1 MSSAIKI
8 VQMNPTAGRIS
19 ENLDK
24 IILEISKADPETL
37 VVFPEYAVTGWPL
50 GDLAHSEEFIEE
62 SLQAIRTLER
72 FMRANT
78 DLNKTVIAG
87 FLDHDEASSVSRIA
101 VIGTAASDSTDPFP
115 VVKIAGQSV
124 GVMLESDLPNYY
136 SRFRNNDS
144 KVAIPSLRGV
154 IVLGATIYS
163 GPNSFTYAESLKR
176 ALVSS
181 NSDYAVLVNLAGA
194 QDGIIFTGD
203 SQVIRKSGPV
213 ARLKKFE
220 EDSRIISDSLLMYG
234 DAAFVESEDENEA
247 VLYKAAVVGLRD
259 YLNKNNMKTVLVGVS
274 GGIDSSL
281 TATIAADAIG
291 GENVYGVSMP
301 SKYSSDGSK
310 TDAEELMKN
319 LGGHFRTVSIA
330 DSFDTFQNMLNLT
343 GLAEENLQARLRG
356 VILMGISNQ
365 ENHLVLAPGNKS
377 EAAMGYATMY
387 GDTVGGYA
395 VIGDLYKREVYALA
409 EWRNSQENS
418 PIPES
423 SITKAPSAELRPG
436 QKDSDSLPDYAL
448 LDSFLFD
455 HLENKM
461 ERKTLEFKYGSETTT
476 ELLAKL
482 DRSEWKRRQEPMGS
496 KLSPMAF
503 GRDRDMPI
511 TR

>member
-1 MSSAIKI
+1 MSGAIRI

-24 IILEISKADPETL
+24 IILEISEADPETL
-37 VVFPEYAVTGWPL
+37 VIFPEYAVTGWPL
-50 GDLAHSEEFIEE
+50 GDLVDSEEFMEE
-62 SLQAIRTLER
+62 NLQAVRKLQK
-72 FMRANT
+72 FMNANAEQ
-78 DLNKTVIAG
+78 NKTVVVG
-87 FLDHDEASSVSRIA
+87 FLNYDKGETVSSIA
-101 VIGTAASDSTDPFP
+101 LIGPAAKVTNNRPFP
-115 VVKIAGQSV
+115 VVSIGTANVGVVFEKELAQFKEAGHFSSREIAGII
-124 GVMLESDLPNYY
+124 
-136 SRFRNNDS
+136 
-144 KVAIPSLRGV
+144 AI
-154 IVLGATIYS
+154 GATVFE
-163 GPNSFTYAESLKR
+163 GVDSFNAEENIKNI
-176 ALVSS
+176 LVSS
-181 NSDYAVLVNLAGA
+181 NLEYAILVNLAGA
-194 QDGIIFTGD
+194 QDGIIFTGE
-203 SQVIRKSGPV
+203 SQVIRKSGV
-213 ARLKKFE
+213 VFQLKKFE
-220 EDSRIISDSLLMYG
+220 EESRNMTHSILQYG
-234 DAAFVESEDENEA
+234 NNSYVVIPEEDEA
-247 VLYKAAVVGLRD
+247 VLYNAAVVGLRD

-310 TDAEELMKN
+310 TDAEELIKN

-330 DSFDTFQNMLNLT
+330 DSFDTFQNMLSLT

-409 EWRNSQENS
+409 EWRNAQSDS
-418 PIPES
+418 PIPEN

-436 QKDSDSLPDYAL
+436 QLDSDSLPDYDL
-448 LDSFLFD
+448 LDAFLFD
-455 HLENKM
+455 HLENGM
-461 ERKTLEFKYGSETTT
+461 EQQTLEFKYGTETT
-476 ELLAKL
+476 ENLLAKL
-482 DRSEWKRRQEPMGS
+482 NRSEWKRRQEPMGS
-496 KLSPMAF
+496 KLSAMAF

>member
-1 MSSAIKI
+1 MSGAVKI
-8 VQMNPTAGRIS
+8 VQMNSRLGRID
-19 ENLDK
+19 ENLQE
-24 IILEISKADPETL
+24 IISQITSAPAGSLII
-37 VVFPEYAVTGWPL
+37 FPEHALTGWPL
-50 GDLAHSEEFIEE
+50 GDLVFSEELIEK
-62 SLQAIRTLER
+62 SIMATVTLDR
-72 FMRANT
+72 FMKANA
-78 DLNKTVIAG
+78 DFRRTV
-87 FLDHDEASSVSRIA
+87 V
-101 VIGTAASDSTDPFP
+101 
-115 VVKIAGQSV
+115 V
-124 GVMLESDLPNYY
+124 GVLGYEGISSILVTGDAEIQSADNGMIKIYFEGKTFGIIFADELDQHVSDGTLRAGRLEKL
-136 SRFRNNDS
+136 
-144 KVAIPSLRGV
+144 
-154 IVLGATIYS
+154 IVLGSHIYS
-163 GPNSFTYAESLKR
+163 GQMLHES
-176 ALVSS
+176 
-181 NSDYAVLVNLAGA
+181 DAVLKNALRSADVDSVIAVNLAGA
-194 QDGIIFTGD
+194 QDGIIFTGG
-203 SQVIRKSGPV
+203 SQVVLRQTGV
-213 ARLKKFE
+213 TARLKKFE
-220 EDSRIISDSLLMYG
+220 EDSILIE
-234 DAAFVESEDENEA
+234 ESQLRYSPELNEDDEDREDN
-247 VLYKAAVVGLRD
+247 LYHAAVIGLRD
-259 YLNKNNMKTVLVGVS
+259 YLAKNNIKSVLVGVS

-301 SKYSSDGSK
+301 SKYSSEGSK

-409 EWRNSQENS
+409 EWRNAQGDS

-423 SITKAPSAELRPG
+423 SITKAPSAELHPG
-436 QKDSDSLPDYAL
+436 QVDSDSLPDYDL
-448 LDSFLFD
+448 LDAFLFD
-455 HLENKM
+455 HLENGM
-461 ERKTLEFKYGSETTT
+461 ERKTLEFKYGAGITT

-496 KLSPMAF
+496 KLSPVTF

>member
-1 MSSAIKI
+1 MSGAIKI

-24 IILEISKADPETL
+24 IILEISKADPGTV

-50 GDLAHSEEFIEE
+50 GDLQNSEEFIEE
-62 SLQAIRTLER
+62 SVAATITLDR
-72 FMRANT
+72 FMRANA
-78 DLNKTVIAG
+78 DLNKTVVLGHLGCGEDGGISSITI
-87 FLDHDEASSVSRIA
+87 LDSSPKQYDEWLQIISIS
-101 VIGTAASDSTDPFP
+101 
-115 VVKIAGQSV
+115 GQKV
-124 GVMLESDLPNYY
+124 GVILESDLADLRDSGAFSTEKLHGLIILGSY
-136 SRFRNNDS
+136 S
-144 KVAIPSLRGV
+144 
-154 IVLGATIYS
+154 YS
-163 GPNSFTYAESLKR
+163 GPDSHTTADEVKKM
-176 ALVSS
+176 LVSS
-181 NSDYAVLVNLAGA
+181 NMEYCVLVNLAGA
-194 QDGIIFTGD
+194 QDGIIFTGE
-203 SQVIRKSGPV
+203 SQLIRKSGI
-213 ARLKKFE
+213 AGKLKKFE
-220 EDSRIISDSLLMYG
+220 EDSRIISNSLLQYG
-234 DAAFVESEDENEA
+234 NSAYVVGEDEREA
-247 VLYKAAVVGLRD
+247 ELYNAAVIGLRD

-409 EWRNSQENS
+409 EWRNAQGDS

-436 QKDSDSLPDYAL
+436 QVDSDSLPDYDL
-448 LDSFLFD
+448 LDAFLFD
-455 HLENKM
+455 HLENGM
-461 ERKTLEFKYGSETTT
+461 ERKTLEFKYGVETTDN
-476 ELLAKL
+476 LLAKL
-482 DRSEWKRRQEPMGS
+482 NRSEWKRRQEPMGS
-496 KLSPMAF
+496 KLSPMTF